1 MEEYE
6 RQGSNMGM
14 TMTQKIL
21 AAAAGLETVEAGQ
34 LIEAKLDLVLG
45 NDITSPVAIKEMEK
59 FTVQGVFDKD
69 KIALVP
75 DHFVP
80 NKDIKSAEHCKCVRE
95 FARRNEIT
103 NYFEV
108 GQMGIEHALLPEQ
121 GLTVAGDVIIGADS
135 HTCTYGALGAFS
147 TGVGSTDMA
156 AGMATGK
163 AWFKVPSAIR
173 FNLTGKPAEWVSGK
187 DVILHIIGMIG
198 VDGALYKSM
207 EFVGDGIKNLS
218 MDDRFTIANMA
229 IEAGGKNGIF
239 PVDELAVAYMKE
251 HSKRT
256 YTIYEA
262 DADAVYDEEYTIDLS
277 ALRPTVAFP
286 HLPENTKTIDEI
298 KEDIAIDQVVIGS
311 CTNGRLDDLRIA
323 AKVLKGRHVADG
335 MRCIVIP
342 ATQAIYLQ
350 AMEEGLLKTF
360 IEAGA
365 IVSTPTCGP
374 CLGGYMGILAEG
386 ERCVSTT
393 NRNFVGRMGHVNSEI
408 YLASPAV
415 AAASAVTGKISCPC
429 QLARK

>member
-1 MEEYE
+1 
-6 RQGSNMGM
+6 MGM

-21 AAAAGLETVEAGQ
+21 AAHAGLSEVKAGQ
-34 LIEAKLDLVLG
+34 LIEADLDLVLG
-45 NDITSPVAIKEMEK
+45 NDITSPVAIHEMDK
-59 FTVQGVFDKD
+59 MTVKTVFDKD

-80 NKDIKSAEHCKCVRE
+80 NKDIKSAEHCKCVRQ
-95 FARRNEIT
+95 FAMKHDIT

-163 AWFKVPSAIR
+163 AWFKVPSAIK
-173 FNLTGKPAEWVSGK
+173 FVLTGKPKKWVSGK

-207 EFVGDGIKNLS
+207 EFTGDGIANLT

-239 PVDELAVAYMKE
+239 PVDDLTRAYMKE
-251 HSKRT
+251 HSKRPF
-256 YTIYEA
+256 
-262 DADAVYDEEYTIDLS
+262 VEYTADDDAEYEQVINIDLS
-277 ALRPTVAFP
+277 EIEPTVSFP
-286 HLPENTKTIDEI
+286 HLPENTHVVGSFDDI
-298 KEDIAIDQVVIGS
+298 KIDQVVIGS
-311 CTNGRLDDLRIA
+311 CTNGHIDDLRCA
-323 AKVLKGRHVADG
+323 AKILEGRKVAKGLRV
-335 MRCIVIP
+335 IVIP
-342 ATQAIYLQ
+342 ATQKIYMQAI
-350 AMEEGLLKTF
+350 EEGLVQTF
-360 IEAGA
+360 IRAGA
-365 IVSTPTCGP
+365 VVSTPTCGP

-393 NRNFVGRMGHVNSEI
+393 NRNFVGRMGHVDSEI

-415 AAASAVTGKISCPC
+415 AAASAVTGKISQPSD
-429 QLARK
+429 LGL

>member
-1 MEEYE
+1 
-6 RQGSNMGM
+6 MGM
-14 TMTQKIL
+14 TMSQKIL
-21 AAAAGLETVEAGQ
+21 AKHAGLDYVEAGQ

-45 NDITSPVAIKEMEK
+45 NDITSPVAIKEMDK
-59 FTVQGVFDKD
+59 FKHTGVFDKD

-80 NKDIKSAEHCKCVRE
+80 NKDIKSAENCKCVRE
-95 FARRNEIT
+95 FAHRNQIT

-121 GLTVAGDVIIGADS
+121 GLTVAGDLIIGADS

-173 FNLTGKPAEWVSGK
+173 FQLIGKPSKWISGK

-198 VDGALYKSM
+198 VDGALYQSM
-207 EFVGDGIKNLS
+207 EFTGEGVQNLS

-239 PVDELAVAYMKE
+239 PVDDLAIQYMQE
-251 HSKRT
+251 HAPGKK
-256 YTIYEA
+256 YEIFEA
-262 DADAVYDEEYTIDLS
+262 DADAVYVKEYTIDLS
-277 ALRPTVAFP
+277 ALGSTVAFP
-286 HLPENTKTIDEI
+286 HLPENARTFDNMD
-298 KEDIAIDQVVIGS
+298 DIAIDQVVIGS
-311 CTNGRLDDLRIA
+311 CTNGRISDLRIA
-323 AKVLKGRHVADG
+323 AQILSGRHVAPG

-342 ATQAIYLQ
+342 ATQKIYLQ
-350 AMEEGLLKTF
+350 AMEEGLLRTF

-365 IVSTPTCGP
+365 VVSTPTCGP
-374 CLGGYMGILAEG
+374 CLGGYMGILASG

-393 NRNFVGRMGHVNSEI
+393 NRNFVGRMGAIDSEV

-415 AAASAVTGKISCPC
+415 AAASAVTGRISQPSE
-429 QLARK
+429 L

>member
-1 MEEYE
+1 
-6 RQGSNMGM
+6 MGM

-21 AAAAGLETVEAGQ
+21 AAHAGLDKVVAGQ
-34 LIEAKLDLVLG
+34 LIEADLDLVLG

-59 FTVQGVFDKD
+59 MKVDGVFHKD

-95 FARRNEIT
+95 FAKRNEIT

-108 GQMGIEHALLPEQ
+108 GEMGIEHALLPEK

-163 AWFKVPSAIR
+163 AWFKVPSAIKVV
-173 FNLTGKPAEWVSGK
+173 LTGKPGKWISGK
-187 DVILHIIGMIG
+187 DVILHLIGQIG
-198 VDGALYKSM
+198 VDGALYKSL
-207 EFVGDGIKNLS
+207 EFVGEGVEALS

-229 IEAGGKNGIF
+229 IEAGAKNGIF
-239 PVDELAVAYMKE
+239 PVDDKAKAYMAE
-251 HSKRT
+251 HSTRAYKV
-256 YTIYEA
+256 YEA
-262 DADAVYDEEYTIDLS
+262 DEDAEYEQEIVIDLS
-277 ALRPTVAFP
+277 TLKSTVAFP
-286 HLPENTKTIDEI
+286 HLPENTHTIDEI
-298 KEDIAIDQVVIGS
+298 DEIAIDQVVIGS

-323 AKVLKGRHVADG
+323 AEVLKGRHIKKG
-335 MRCIVIP
+335 MRCIIIP
-342 ATQAIYLQ
+342 ATQKIYMD
-350 AMEEGLLKTF
+350 AMEEGLLKIF

-365 IVSTPTCGP
+365 VVSTPTCGP

-393 NRNFVGRMGHVNSEI
+393 NRNFVGRMGHITSEI

-415 AAASAVTGKISCPC
+415 AAASAVTGYISGPDS
-429 QLARK
+429 L

>member
-1 MEEYE
+1 
-6 RQGSNMGM
+6 MGM

-21 AAAAGLETVEAGQ
+21 AAHAGLEKVEAGQ
-34 LIEAKLDLVLG
+34 LIEADLDLVLG

-59 FTVQGVFDKD
+59 MNVEGVFDKD

-95 FARRNEIT
+95 FAYRNGIT

-108 GQMGIEHALLPEQ
+108 GEMGIEHALLPEK

-163 AWFKVPSAIR
+163 AWFKVPGAIKFR
-173 FNLTGKPAEWVSGK
+173 LIGKPAQWVSGK
-187 DVILHIIGMIG
+187 DIILHIIGMIG

-207 EFVGDGIKNLS
+207 EFVGEGISNLT

-239 PVDELAVAYMKE
+239 PADDAAVAYMKE
-251 HSKRT
+251 HSKKK

-262 DADAVYDEEYTIDLS
+262 DEDAVYDEEYTIDLS
-277 ALRPTVAFP
+277 MLRPTIAFP
-286 HLPENTKTIDEI
+286 HLPENTKTVDEI
-298 KEDIAIDQVVIGS
+298 GEDIKIDQVVIGS

-323 AKVLKGRHVADG
+323 AKVLAGKHVAKG

-342 ATQAIYLQ
+342 ATQSIYMQ

-365 IVSTPTCGP
+365 VVSTPTCGP

-393 NRNFVGRMGHVNSEI
+393 NRNFVGRMGHVKSEI

-415 AAASAVTGKISCPC
+415 AAASAVAGKIACP
-429 QLARK
+429 

>member
-1 MEEYE
+1 
-6 RQGSNMGM
+6 MGM

-21 AAAAGLETVEAGQ
+21 AAHAGLDSVSAGQ
-34 LIEAKLDLVLG
+34 LIEADLDLVLG
-45 NDITSPVAIKEMEK
+45 NDITSPVAIHEIEK
-59 FTVQGVFDKD
+59 MKVDGVFDKD
-69 KIALVP
+69 KIALVM

-80 NKDIKSAEHCKCVRE
+80 NKDIKSAQHCKCVRE
-95 FARRNEIT
+95 FACKNEIT
-103 NYFEV
+103 NYFDV
-108 GQMGIEHALLPEQ
+108 GKMGIEHALLPEQ

-163 AWFKVPSAIR
+163 AWFKVPSAIK
-173 FNLTGKPAEWVSGK
+173 FNIVGKPAKWISGK

-207 EFVGDGIKNLS
+207 EFVGEGIRYLT

-239 PVDELAVAYMKE
+239 PVDELTREYMKE
-251 HSKRT
+251 HSKRPFVE
-256 YTIYEA
+256 YEA
-262 DADAVYDEEYTIDLS
+262 DEDAVYDEEYTIDLS
-277 ALRPTVAFP
+277 TLKSTVSFP
-286 HLPENTKTIDEI
+286 HLPDNTRTIDEVGDV
-298 KEDIAIDQVVIGS
+298 KIDQVVIGS
-311 CTNGRLDDLRIA
+311 CTNGRMDDLRIA
-323 AKVLKGRHVADG
+323 ASILEGKKVADG
-335 MRCIVIP
+335 LRVIVIP
-342 ATQAIYLQ
+342 ATQKIYLQ

-374 CLGGYMGILAEG
+374 CLGGYMGVMAEG

-393 NRNFVGRMGHVNSEI
+393 NRNFVGRMGHVDSEV

-415 AAASAVTGKISCPC
+415 AAASAITGKISDPDEVM
-429 QLARK
+429 

>member
-1 MEEYE
+1 
-6 RQGSNMGM
+6 MGM

-21 AAAAGLETVEAGQ
+21 AAHAGLDSVSAGQ
-34 LIEAKLDLVLG
+34 LIEADLDLVLG
-45 NDITSPVAIKEMEK
+45 NDITSPVAIHEIEK
-59 FTVQGVFDKD
+59 MKVDGVFDKD
-69 KIALVP
+69 KIALVM

-80 NKDIKSAEHCKCVRE
+80 NKDIKSAQHCKCVRE
-95 FARRNEIT
+95 FACKNEIT
-103 NYFEV
+103 NYFDV
-108 GQMGIEHALLPEQ
+108 GKMGIEHALLPEQ

-163 AWFKVPSAIR
+163 AWFKVPSAIK
-173 FNLTGKPAEWVSGK
+173 FNIVGKPAKWISGK

-207 EFVGDGIKNLS
+207 EFVGEGIRYLT

-239 PVDELAVAYMKE
+239 PVDELTREYMKE
-251 HSKRT
+251 HSKRPFAE
-256 YTIYEA
+256 YEA
-262 DADAVYDEEYTIDLS
+262 DEDAVYDEEYTIDLS
-277 ALRPTVAFP
+277 TLKSTVSFP
-286 HLPENTKTIDEI
+286 HLPDNTRTIDEVGDV
-298 KEDIAIDQVVIGS
+298 KIDQVVIGS
-311 CTNGRLDDLRIA
+311 CTNGRMDDLRIA
-323 AKVLKGRHVADG
+323 ASILEGKKVADG
-335 MRCIVIP
+335 LRVIVIP
-342 ATQAIYLQ
+342 ATQKIYLQ

-374 CLGGYMGILAEG
+374 CLGGYMGVMAEG

-393 NRNFVGRMGHVNSEI
+393 NRNFVGRMGHVDSEV

-415 AAASAVTGKISCPC
+415 AAASAITGKISGPDEVM
-429 QLARK
+429 

>member
-1 MEEYE
+1 
-6 RQGSNMGM
+6 MGM

-21 AAAAGLETVEAGQ
+21 AAHAGLEKVEAGQ
-34 LIEAKLDLVLG
+34 LIEAELDLVLG

-59 FTVQGVFDKD
+59 MKVDGVFDKD

-80 NKDIKSAEHCKCVRE
+80 NKDIKSAQHCKCVRE
-95 FARRNEIT
+95 FAYRNQIT

-108 GQMGIEHALLPEQ
+108 GEMGIEHALLPEK

-163 AWFKVPSAIR
+163 AWFKVPGAIK
-173 FNLTGKPAEWVSGK
+173 FNLVGKLPEWVSGK
-187 DVILHIIGMIG
+187 DLILHIIGMIG

-207 EFVGDGIKNLS
+207 EFTGEGVKSLS
-218 MDDRFTIANMA
+218 MDDRFTVANMA

-239 PVDELAVAYMKE
+239 PVDELAIAYMKE
-251 HSKRT
+251 HSTKS
-256 YTIYEA
+256 YTVYEA
-262 DADAVYDEEYTIDLS
+262 DADAFYDEEYTIDLGK
-277 ALRPTVAFP
+277 LRSTIAFP

-298 KEDIAIDQVVIGS
+298 TEDIAIDQVVIGS
-311 CTNGRLDDLRIA
+311 CTNGRIDDLRCA
-323 AKVLKGRHVADG
+323 AKVLKGRHVAKG

-342 ATQAIYLQ
+342 ATQAIYMQ
-350 AMEEGLLKTF
+350 AMEEGLLKIF

-365 IVSTPTCGP
+365 VVSTPSCGP

-393 NRNFVGRMGHVNSEI
+393 NRNFVGRMGHVDSEI

-415 AAASAVTGKISCPC
+415 AAASAVAGKISCPC
-429 QLARK
+429 RL